1 MYLSIGLT
9 FYFVALFPKKSLYVY
24 TIRAS
29 DLLLFLFL
37 FLCVVCC
44 FVQEVRDTSKRFC
57 GLLLLV
63 LLLLLYCVASRLL
76 VLCQQTGENLGGAI
90 GGLLAHWW
98 VALVAVG
105 AAVLV

>member
-1 MYLSIGLT
+1 MLFVVLYKKYATQASI
-9 FYFVALFPKKSLYVY
+9 
-24 TIRAS
+24 
-29 DLLLFLFL
+29 
-37 FLCVVCC
+37 C
-44 FVQEVRDTSKRFC
+44 RFC
-57 GLLLLV
+57 GLLLLLL